1 MDELRTDMPN
11 QNDIIPGQLAGHPSP
26 LERLRSMWLEALP
39 ETAPQVDDGLD
50 ELINCDVVSI
60 RYALLTQ
67 LLGKLDDHRRDALSI
82 QRGDAAIAEAAGH
95 WDARSFCRA
104 NVVPWVAEAGQ
115 VLGTS
120 PDPYVNNPL
129 RRPRLDAGYEARNRI
144 HRPLWGKLVDIL
156 REVQEKDD
164 PAYTAAQLR
173 LCLAALVR
181 KYNAL
186 TVQFD
191 VPQRISLADAV
202 RIVMQYLA
210 EPSGGER
217 PQIIVAALLRTIGRR
232 FGIFDRVARQ
242 AINEADAAADRPG
255 DVACYQGNR
264 LIFAVEV
271 KDREITLQDLDTAI
285 GKARRSEVT
294 ELLFASVSSPA
305 ANPAIA
311 ARVQREFGLGINIYQ
326 LHIDDLLRVALSV
339 AGEASRT
346 EFLSLVGAELND
358 RVTQPAHKLAWQH
371 LLRGL

>member
-1 MDELRTDMPN
+1 MPGESA
-11 QNDIIPGQLAGHPSP
+11 GQPSP
-26 LERLRSMWLEALP
+26 LERLRSMWLEALLEP
-39 ETAPQVDDGLD
+39 APQVDDGLD
-50 ELINCDVVSI
+50 ELLNCDSVSI

-67 LLGKLDDHRRDALSI
+67 LLGKLDDHTRDALSI
-82 QRGDAAIAEAAGH
+82 QRGDAATAKAAGR
-95 WDARSFCRA
+95 WNARSFCEA

-120 PDPYVNNPL
+120 PHPYGNNPV
-129 RRPRLDAGYEARNRI
+129 RHYPRLDLVCETRKMR
-144 HRPLWGKLVDIL
+144 HRPLWNKLVATL
-156 REVQEKDD
+156 REVQERND

-173 LCLAALVR
+173 LCLASLVR

-202 RIVMQYLA
+202 RIVTQYLA

-217 PQIIVAALLRTIGRR
+217 PQVIVAALLRTIGQR

-255 DVACYQGNR
+255 DVACYQDSS

-285 GKARRSEVT
+285 DKARRSEVT

-305 ANPAIA
+305 ADPAIA

-326 LHIDDLLRVALSV
+326 LHIDDFLRVALSV

>member
-1 MDELRTDMPN
+1 MPSESA
-11 QNDIIPGQLAGHPSP
+11 GQPSP
-26 LERLRSMWLEALP
+26 LERLRSMWLEALQDP
-39 ETAPQVDDGLD
+39 APQVDDGLD

-67 LLGKLDDHRRDALSI
+67 LLGKLDDRTRDALSI
-82 QRGDAAIAEAAGH
+82 QRGDATIAEAAGH

-129 RRPRLDAGYEARNRI
+129 RRPRLDAGYEARS
-144 HRPLWGKLVDIL
+144 HRPLWNKLVETL
-156 REVQEKDD
+156 REVQERNDQ
-164 PAYTAAQLR
+164 AYTAAQLR
-173 LCLAALVR
+173 LCLASLVR

-186 TVQFD
+186 VVRFD
-191 VPQRISLADAV
+191 VPQRISLADAI
-202 RIVMQYLA
+202 RIVTQYLA

-217 PQIIVAALLRTIGRR
+217 PQIIVAALLRAIGQR

-242 AINEADAAADRPG
+242 AINEADAAAYRPG
-255 DVACYQGNR
+255 DVACYRCNR

-305 ANPAIA
+305 TDPGIA

-326 LHIDDLLRVALSV
+326 LPIDDLLRVALSV